1 MKVEGDFETVGKEE
15 KCFMILEE
23 GIVSICGWG
32 LSENKP
38 FCDAPH

>member
-1 MKVEGDFETVGKEE
+1 M
-15 KCFMILEE
+15 
-23 GIVSICGWG
+23 VSICGCR